1 MGHALRA
8 WSCLESQRQ
17 MPLLRLSKIFFH
29 AHKLPECLGLLKP
42 KLIKQ
47 SPPLSDDTHPSE
59 AIAGPLVEFEAE
71 PQKLAPAGLVPDPDT
86 IVPVCTTPIST
97 PDK

>member
-17 MPLLRLSKIFFH
+17 MPLLWHEQIFFY
-29 AHKLPECLGLLKP
+29 AHKLPECLGLMKP

-47 SPPLSDDTHPSE
+47 SPPLSHDTHPSE
-59 AIAGPLVEFEAE
+59 AIADPLTEFEAE
-71 PQKLAPAGLVPDPDT
+71 PHHGTWRAQCT
-86 IVPVCTTPIST
+86 IH
-97 PDK
+97 